1 MSLRELCDMQR
12 VLCPTLV
19 GTYYFSI
26 IGSQGYGYGILA
38 HSLQGFKHTAMRMA
52 TSEGFD
58 KTLGLTATILAS
70 EWPQTTIA
78 QRYYWDGQRV
88 AVASASAGDLS
99 PDWDLHSLGVHH
111 VQNRTQRSLNTFR

>member
-12 VLCPTLV
+12 VLCPNLV

-38 HSLQGFKHTAMRMA
+38 RSFQGFKHTAMRMA

-58 KTLGLTATILAS
+58 KTLGITARIRIVSLDLNALT
-70 EWPQTTIA
+70 
-78 QRYYWDGQRV
+78 R
-88 AVASASAGDLS
+88 
-99 PDWDLHSLGVHH
+99 LGREALPRRCRGLRPTECCLRRL
-111 VQNRTQRSLNTFR
+111 Q